1 MSVSQILLQLHAT
14 LQDVTCEKSAIYLK
28 VSKQYCFLKRV
39 KDMSQDFDEH
49 IIEAIGRSRIVIR
62 HGRVVEVGEAL
73 ITDCPLAKRF
83 AYPIPAITKDAIRAN
98 IEHRIKAF
106 GMCTADRVVLDT
118 REFVGFGASE
128 LLSFGLKLG
137 LVDAVVLA
145 CDGAGTV
152 IVNKPGMVQG
162 IGGRMSGLVKTSP
175 HPSVMERIEAGG
187 GIVLDREHATIDQI
201 AGVALA
207 YAEGYRAIAVT
218 VASPDTA
225 ATIRRILPDT
235 LIFAVHVTGLLPADA
250 KTLVAASDLVTA
262 CASKTIREIAGAG
275 ALLQAGI
282 SVPIFA
288 MTHKGKSLVME
299 KIRQSDDPVLVK
311 PTRLPALGDK
321 QPDPLV

>member
-1 MSVSQILLQLHAT
+1 MSRDS
-14 LQDVTCEKSAIYLK
+14 
-28 VSKQYCFLKRV
+28 
-39 KDMSQDFDEH
+39 DEH
-49 IIEAIGRSRIVIR
+49 ILEAIGRSRVVIR

-83 AYPIPAITKDAIRAN
+83 AYPITAITKDAIRAN
-98 IEHRIKAF
+98 IEYRIKAF
-106 GMCTADRVVLDT
+106 GMCTTDREVLDS

-128 LLSFGLKLG
+128 LLSFGLKVG

-152 IVNKPGMVQG
+152 IVTKPEMAQG

-175 HPSVMERIEAGG
+175 YPSVMDRIEQGG
-187 GIVLDREHATIDQI
+187 GIVLDKKHASIDQV
-201 AGVALA
+201 AGIALA

-225 ATIRRILPDT
+225 ATIRRIHPDT
-235 LIFAVHVTGLLPADA
+235 LIFAVHVTGLSFAEA
-250 KTLVAASDLVTA
+250 ASLVAASDLVTA
-262 CASKTIREIAGAG
+262 CASKAIREIAGAG

-288 MTHKGKSLVME
+288 MTHKGKLLVME
-299 KIRQSDDPVLVK
+299 KIRQSDEPVLVK
-311 PTRLPALGDK
+311 TTRLPALGAE
-321 QPDPLV
+321 QPDPLL

>member
-1 MSVSQILLQLHAT
+1 
-14 LQDVTCEKSAIYLK
+14 
-28 VSKQYCFLKRV
+28 
-39 KDMSQDFDEH
+39 MSQDSDEH

-106 GMCTADRVVLDT
+106 GMCTADREVLDT

-128 LLSFGLKLG
+128 LLSFGLKAG
-137 LVDAVVLA
+137 LIDAAVLA

-152 IVNKPGMVQG
+152 VVTNPEMAQG

-187 GIVLDREHATIDQI
+187 GIVLDKKHATIDQL

-207 YAEGYRAIAVT
+207 SAEGYRTIAVT

-225 ATIRRILPDT
+225 ATIRRIHPGT
-235 LIFAVHVTGLLPADA
+235 LIFAVHVTGLSFAEA
-250 KTLVAASDLVTA
+250 ASLVAASDLVTA
-262 CASKTIREIAGAG
+262 CASKTIREIAGAV

>member
-1 MSVSQILLQLHAT
+1 MTQ
-14 LQDVTCEKSAIYLK
+14 EN
-28 VSKQYCFLKRV
+28 
-39 KDMSQDFDEH
+39 DEH

-62 HGRVVEVGEAL
+62 NGRVVEVGEAQ

-83 AYPIPAITKDAIRAN
+83 AYPIPAITKDSIKMN

-106 GMCTADRVVLDT
+106 GMCTENREVLDT

-128 LLSFGLKLG
+128 LLSFGLQVG
-137 LVDAVVLA
+137 IIDAAVLA

-152 IVNKPGMVQG
+152 IVTKPAMAQG

-175 HPSVMERIEAGG
+175 HKSVMDRIEEGG
-187 GIVLDREHATIDQI
+187 GFVLDRDHARIDQL

-207 YAEGYRAIAVT
+207 IAEGFRNIAVT
-218 VASPDTA
+218 VAIPDTA
-225 ATIRRILPDT
+225 EIIRRIHPET
-235 LIFAVHVTGLLPADA
+235 LIFAVHVTGLSQDEAE
-250 KTLVAASDLVTA
+250 KLVTASDLVTS
-262 CASKTIREIAGAG
+262 CASKTIRETAGAG

-288 MTHKGKSLVME
+288 MTQKGKLLILE
-299 KIRQSDDPVLVK
+299 KIRQSDEPVLVK

-321 QPDPLV
+321 QPSPLI

>member
-1 MSVSQILLQLHAT
+1 
-14 LQDVTCEKSAIYLK
+14 
-28 VSKQYCFLKRV
+28 
-39 KDMSQDFDEH
+39 MSQDPDEH

-62 HGRVVEVGEAL
+62 QGRVVEVGEAL

-106 GMCTADRVVLDT
+106 GMCTADREVLDT

-128 LLSFGLKLG
+128 LLSFGLKIG

-145 CDGAGTV
+145 CDGAGTA
-152 IVNKPGMVQG
+152 IVTKPEMVQG
-162 IGGRMSGLVKTSP
+162 IGGRMSGLIKTSP
-175 HPSVMERIEAGG
+175 HPQVMDRIEQGS
-187 GIVLDREHATIDQI
+187 GIVLDKKHATIDQV
-201 AGVALA
+201 AGVVLA
-207 YAEGYRAIAVT
+207 YEKGYRAIAVT
-218 VASPDTA
+218 VATPDSA
-225 ATIRRILPDT
+225 ATIRRIHPDT
-235 LIFAVHVTGLLPADA
+235 LIFAVHVTGLSRAEA
-250 KTLVAASDLVTA
+250 ESLVAASDLVTA

-282 SVPIFA
+282 SVPVFA

-321 QPDPLV
+321 QPEPLV

>member
-1 MSVSQILLQLHAT
+1 MAQ
-14 LQDVTCEKSAIYLK
+14 EN
-28 VSKQYCFLKRV
+28 
-39 KDMSQDFDEH
+39 DEH

-62 HGRVVEVGEAL
+62 NGRVIEVGEAH

-83 AYPIPAITKDAIRAN
+83 AHPIPAITKDAIREN

-106 GMCTADRVVLDT
+106 GMCTKDREILDS

-128 LLSFGLKLG
+128 LLSFGLHTG
-137 LVDAVVLA
+137 MIDAAVLV

-152 IVNKPGMVQG
+152 IVTKPAMAQG

-175 HPSVMERIEAGG
+175 HTSVMDRIEQGG
-187 GIVLDREHATIDQI
+187 GLVLDREHARIDQL

-207 YAEGYRAIAVT
+207 LAEGYRNIAVT
-218 VASPDTA
+218 VATPETA
-225 ATIRRILPDT
+225 GLIHRIHPDT
-235 LIFAVHVTGLLPADA
+235 LIFAVHVTGLSHNEAEL
-250 KTLVAASDLVTA
+250 LVSSSDLVTA

-288 MTHKGKSLVME
+288 MTRKGKLLILE
-299 KIRQSDDPVLVK
+299 KIRQSDEPVLVK

-321 QPDPLV
+321 QPSPLV